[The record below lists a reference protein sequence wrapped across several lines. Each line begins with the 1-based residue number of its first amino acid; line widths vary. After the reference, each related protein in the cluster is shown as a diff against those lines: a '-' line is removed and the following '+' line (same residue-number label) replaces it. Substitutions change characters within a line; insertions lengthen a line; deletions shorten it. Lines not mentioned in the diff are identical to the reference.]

1 MSSPTKE
8 DMMSKTV
15 DRKMLRSWTKE
26 LDAVGERLSAHFA
39 RSEVRQRAQDY
50 LHGLLSVVE
59 RKNSWQLAEVAGNS
73 TPYGIQHLL
82 GRANWDADA
91 VRDELRGY
99 VLEHLADD
107 ESILIVD
114 ETGFIKKGENSVGV
128 KRQYTGTV
136 GKRENCQVGVFVAY
150 ASCRGQAF
158 IDRELYL
165 PEEWAK
171 DEERRE
177 RAAVPEEVGMRTKP
191 ELAKEMLQR
200 AMDAGV
206 KAGWVVADSVYGDS
220 RRLGMFLE
228 DREQPYVLAVS
239 GKAYVWAGLRQHRV
253 GEILQAL
260 GRGELLPEEGWKR
273 LSVGDGSKG
282 PRLYDWLRLALN
294 PPMQE
299 GFERWLVVRRS
310 IEDPEEISAYTVF
323 APEGI
328 TLEALAKA
336 AGGRWRV
343 EIGFEEA
350 KGEVGLAH
358 YEVRSWHGWYRH
370 ITLSLFAHA
379 FLAAIRSA
387 GLDIPTP
394 EKGGRKSPGN
404 LSEFKRRR
412 GLSWS

>member
-1 MSSPTKE
+1 MP
-8 DMMSKTV
+8 KTV
-15 DRKMLRSWTKE
+15 DRKMLRSWTEE
-26 LDAVGERLSAHFA
+26 LDAVGERLSDHFT
-39 RSEVRQRAQDY
+39 RSEARQRANDY
-50 LHGLLSVVE
+50 LRGLLSVVE

-82 GRANWDADA
+82 GRANWEADA

-114 ETGFIKKGENSVGV
+114 ETGFIKKGEQSVGV

-136 GKRENCQVGVFVAY
+136 GKRENCQVGVFLAY
-150 ASCRGQAF
+150 ASELGQAF

-165 PEEWAK
+165 PEEWAEDK
-171 DEERRE
+171 ERRE
-177 RAAVPEEVGMRTKP
+177 RAGVPEEVGMRTKP
-191 ELAKEMLQR
+191 ELAKEMLRR
-200 AMDAGV
+200 ALEAGV
-206 KAGWVVADSVYGDS
+206 KAEWVVADSVYGDS

-239 GKAYVWAGLRQHRV
+239 GKAYVWVGLRQHRV
-253 GEILQAL
+253 GEVLEAL
-260 GRGELLPEEGWKR
+260 GREELLPQEGFR
-273 LSVGDGSKG
+273 RISVGDGSKG
-282 PRLYDWLRLALN
+282 PRLYDWGRLPLN
-294 PPMQE
+294 PPMRQ

-310 IEDPEEISAYTVF
+310 IEDPEELSAYTVF
-323 APEGI
+323 APEDT
-328 TLEALAKA
+328 TLETLAKA
-336 AGGRWRV
+336 AGSRWRV

-358 YEVRSWHGWYRH
+358 YEVRSWVGWYRH

-379 FLAAIRSA
+379 FLAAIRAA
-387 GLDIPTP
+387 GLDTPTP
-394 EKGGRKSPGN
+394 EKGGRKSPGGN
-404 LSEFKRRR
+404 LSEFRRRR

>member
-1 MSSPTKE
+1 
-8 DMMSKTV
+8 MMPKTV
-15 DRKMLRSWTKE
+15 DRKMLRSWSEE
-26 LDAVGERLSAHFA
+26 LEAVGNRLSDHFA

-50 LHGLLSVVE
+50 LRGLLSEAE

-82 GRANWDADA
+82 GRASWDADA
-91 VRDELRGY
+91 LREDLREY
-99 VLEHLADD
+99 VIEHLLADS
-107 ESILIVD
+107 ESCLIVD
-114 ETGFIKKGENSVGV
+114 ERGFIKKGEQSVGV

-136 GKRENCQVGVFVAY
+136 GKRENCQVGVFLAY
-150 ASCRGQAF
+150 ASGRGQAF

-165 PEEWAK
+165 PEEWALDK
-171 DEERRE
+171 ERRQ
-177 RAAVPEEVGMRTKP
+177 RAGVPDEVGMRTKP
-191 ELAKEMLQR
+191 ELAKVMLGR
-200 AMDAGV
+200 ALEAGV
-206 KAGWVVADSVYGDS
+206 KAAWVVADSVYGDS
-220 RRLGMFLE
+220 RPLGMFLE

-253 GEILQAL
+253 GEVLEAL
-260 GRGELLPEEGWKR
+260 GRGELLPEEGFKR
-273 LSVGDGSKG
+273 ISVGDGSKG
-282 PRLYDWLRLALN
+282 PRLYDWLRLPLN

-299 GFERWLVVRRS
+299 GFQRWLVVRRS
-310 IEDPEEISAYTVF
+310 IEDPEELSAYTVF

-336 AGGRWRV
+336 AGSRWRV

-379 FLAAIRSA
+379 LLAAIRAA

>member
-1 MSSPTKE
+1 
-8 DMMSKTV
+8 MMAQTV
-15 DRKMLRSWTKE
+15 DRKMLRSWSEE
-26 LDAVGERLSAHFA
+26 LEAVGNRLSDHFA

-50 LHGLLSVVE
+50 LRGLLSEAE

-82 GRANWDADA
+82 GRASWDADA
-91 VRDELRGY
+91 LREDLREY
-99 VLEHLADD
+99 VIEHLLADS
-107 ESILIVD
+107 ESCLIVD
-114 ETGFIKKGENSVGV
+114 ETGFIKKGEQSVGV

-136 GKRENCQVGVFVAY
+136 GKRENCQVGVFLAY
-150 ASCRGQAF
+150 ASGRGQAF

-165 PEEWAK
+165 PEEWALDK
-171 DEERRE
+171 ERRQ
-177 RAAVPEEVGMRTKP
+177 RAGVPDEVGMRTKP
-191 ELAKEMLQR
+191 ELAKVMLGR
-200 AMDAGV
+200 ALEAGV
-206 KAGWVVADSVYGDS
+206 KAAWVVADSVYGDS
-220 RRLGMFLE
+220 RPLGMFLE

-253 GEILQAL
+253 GEVLEAL

-273 LSVGDGSKG
+273 ISVGDGSKG
-282 PRLYDWLRLALN
+282 PRLYDWLRLPLN

-299 GFERWLVVRRS
+299 GFQRWLVVRRS
-310 IEDPEEISAYTVF
+310 IEDPEELSAYTVF

-336 AGGRWRV
+336 AGSRWRV

-379 FLAAIRSA
+379 LLAAIRAA